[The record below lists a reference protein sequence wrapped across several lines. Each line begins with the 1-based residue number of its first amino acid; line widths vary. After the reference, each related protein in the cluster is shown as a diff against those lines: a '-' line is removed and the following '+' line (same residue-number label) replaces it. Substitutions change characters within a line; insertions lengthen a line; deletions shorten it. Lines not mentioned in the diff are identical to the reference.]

1 MKRNIFLTSLIALF
15 PAVCL
20 SAGTYY
26 NGNLYTSPQQ
36 RASANRANNRSMG
49 ESFSSRYGHR
59 NNIVKQNVTTMKK
72 AETKPAEIKKQGLS
86 IGVDFNHQF
95 ANWKFDMNQ
104 SGSTLHYDNVNWNVF
119 SANGVYY
126 FGDSIP
132 MQINVGGSYGTQSD
146 ETTMIDDDISSGGY
160 WIQDWYA
167 DANGT
172 ILGTQRGHALSV
184 GTSKDGKQY
193 GFNVGIGLT
202 DFWKYGKL
210 RITPSV
216 GYRYFKYELKTQ
228 QNYGVAIDTL
238 DLNSGVVPGAVTC
251 ITTDD
256 GELQCDPIML
266 NVAGGGYD
274 IGYRVWAETETGEL
288 VLSYV
293 KFDEAVEEIDTA
305 GTYYYEQSQT
315 SHSYEVEWA
324 GPYVALDM
332 DYLINNNNTVSA
344 GIEFGLPKY
353 TATGDQP
360 YRIDWA
366 HPKSVED
373 EGGFGDAI
381 HFGLN
386 ANWKTALTDSLSLNV
401 GFTYDYYSVSGADAT
416 TYYNAS
422 LYENT
427 YITDWN
433 EYNSLSDEDRLS
445 EYGLM
450 LADEINALDKLRS
463 AGWSSKTSDEIK
475 SIYKSMGIHIG
486 LTAKF

>member
-72 AETKPAEIKKQGLS
+72 AEAKPAEIKKQGLS

-119 SANGVYY
+119 SANGAYY

-132 MQINVGGSYGTQSD
+132 MQINVGGSYGTQSN
-146 ETTMIDDDISSGGY
+146 ETTMIDDDISNGGY
-160 WIQDWYA
+160 WIQDWYVE
-167 DANGT
+167 NGT
-172 ILGTQRGHALSV
+172 VLGTQRGHALSV

-202 DFWKYGKL
+202 DFWKYGKV

-216 GYRYFKYELKTQ
+216 GYRYFKYELTTQ
-228 QNYGVAIDTL
+228 QNYGLAVDTL
-238 DLNSGVVPGAVTC
+238 SLNSSVAPGAITC
-251 ITTDD
+251 IETDG
-256 GELQCDPIML
+256 GETQCDPIML
-266 NVAGGGYD
+266 NVTGNGYD
-274 IGYRVWAETETGEL
+274 IGYRFIDPESGE
-288 VLSYV
+288 LSYV
-293 KFDEAVEEIDTA
+293 NFDEAVGGIDTA

-344 GIEFGLPKY
+344 GVELGLPKY

-416 TYYNAS
+416 TYYNSS
-422 LYENT
+422 LYEST
-427 YITDWN
+427 YIDD
-433 EYNSLSDEDRLS
+433 YNNYSQMEDKTTPEALRLA
-445 EYGLM
+445 E
-450 LADEINALDKLRS
+450 EIASLDKLRS